1 MMKIKT
7 ELLQALI
14 KNFPAGGLEQEISFD
29 TRTISKGAIFIAL
42 NGENFKAA
50 SFVSRAFEEGASF
63 AVVNEE
69 DREII
74 EEKYLENCFFEKD
87 TTIFIKSLSSL
98 ALSRWRSKGKVVI
111 GITGSNGKTSTKELL
126 VHMLKNLDV
135 GEVRGTEGNLNNH
148 IGVPM
153 SVFKLEDS
161 DKVAVFEIG
170 TNNFGEIRYL
180 SEIIKPDIAVIT
192 SIGQSHLESFGNE
205 RAVFSE
211 KIDLFYETIQN
222 SDRLRCCF
230 FHSHDEYLNDF
241 EPKDRCFISDDT
253 SSGLV
258 LSNISNESLD
268 FSFMGQSYKFSF
280 KHLFGKHHY
289 LNLLNCFSLIVEVF
303 NITPISVLESAKNF
317 KLGSYR
323 GEWKKIKDFDCFL
336 DCYNSNPSSLRA
348 SLDSFTAKYKEK
360 IDQTLFVI
368 GDMYELGEESN
379 SYHEA
384 AGKYLQELSLA
395 NVIFIGERAK
405 SFEKG
410 FGQKLQHFKSVD
422 DVTLSQLELTNI
434 STLYLKGSRG
444 VQLEKLL
451 EIFNK

>member
-1 MMKIKT
+1 MKIKT
-7 ELLQALI
+7 KLLQALI
-14 KNFPAGGLEQEISFD
+14 KNFPGGKLEQEISFD
-29 TRTISKGAIFIAL
+29 TRTISKNAIFIAL

-50 SFVSRAFEEGASF
+50 RFVSTAFEKGASF
-63 AVVNEE
+63 AIVNEE
-69 DREII
+69 DRELI
-74 EEKYLENCFFEKD
+74 EEKYLNYCFFEKD
-87 TTIFIKSLSSL
+87 TTIFLKSLSSL
-98 ALSRWRSKGKVVI
+98 ALSHWRSKDKIVI

-135 GEVRGTEGNLNNH
+135 GKVRGTEGNLNNH

-161 DKVAVFEIG
+161 DKIAVFEVG
-170 TNNFGEIRYL
+170 TNNFGEIKYL
-180 SEIIKPDIAVIT
+180 SEIIKPDISIIT

-205 RAVFSE
+205 RAVFNE
-211 KIDLFYETIQN
+211 KIDLFYETIQSSN
-222 SDRLRCCF
+222 RLRCCF
-230 FHSHDEYLNDF
+230 FHSQDEYLNDF
-241 EPKDRCFISDDT
+241 RSKDRCFISGDI

-258 LSNISNESLD
+258 LSNISNELLD
-268 FSFMGQSYKFSF
+268 FSFMGRSYKFRF
-280 KHLFGKHHY
+280 KNLFGKHHY

-303 NITPISVLESAKNF
+303 NINPKSVLEYAESF
-317 KLGSYR
+317 KLGSFR
-323 GEWKKIKDFDCFL
+323 GEWRKIKGFDCFL

-348 SLDSFTAKYKEK
+348 SLDSFTSKYKEK

-368 GDMYELGEESN
+368 GDMYELGKESN
-379 SYHEA
+379 RYHEA
-384 AGKYLQELSLA
+384 AGKYLKELSLA
-395 NVIFIGERAK
+395 NIVFIGERAK